1 MNPLAN
7 LALSVGETVVHEA
20 GRLLFG
26 VALGKAKILLGT
38 PQPLGT
44 RQLAFNRALQ
54 TKAVDGAL
62 LAGPRTGKE
71 YAKFT
76 LKKGLPT
83 EQRPRAMAIE
93 NAPHSV
99 DDFDGVIKEGYGK
112 GEKRLLYSGTGV
124 IKVGG
129 SRQLGKIDVHEHDAE
144 KAGFHYDFVAEG
156 IDPHTRA
163 FEVNIPNG
171 ILKGRYAFRRA
182 FEKNQYLVARMKDES
197 VLVAKPDI
205 HLKPPEFLK
214 TICQSG
220 RPVSVEWKDDGS
232 LANVAIHNLRAVY
245 RSHRPD
251 GEPYYDK
258 LPAIED
264 LRNRSP
270 VWLARRFFPGPEQE
284 GTVLRGELHHNDG
297 GARVGGILNAL
308 PEKSIRI
315 QQERGP
321 VEFYAW
327 DITKFKGRDISQ
339 MPYGQRRE
347 LYEAV
352 IAEIRL
358 FNRHLHVVPAMPDDG
373 DPMEFY
379 RAIILD
385 RRGLP
390 FSEGVVVKYRDSVD
404 QWFKVKAN
412 DTLDVR
418 VTRCIE
424 GAGKFAGS
432 LGAMVVEGP
441 TGVESEIGSF
451 QLTKEQRQWIWDH
464 RELLTGQIAEVRAMT
479 VNESGAIRAG
489 VFVRFHPSKSE
500 QGLLVYSESLAG
512 STNPTESR
520 PVLYAL
526 KSAAGWRKN

>member
-1 MNPLAN
+1 MNHLTN
-7 LALSVGETVVHEA
+7 LVLSVGETLVHEG

-26 VALGKAKILLGT
+26 IALGRAKELLDT
-38 PQPLGT
+38 PQQLGT
-44 RQLAFNRALQ
+44 RQPALNRALQ
-54 TKAVDGAL
+54 KKAVDGAL
-62 LAGPRTGKE
+62 LAGPRTGNE

-83 EQRPRAMAIE
+83 EQRPKTMAVE
-93 NAPHSV
+93 NEPHSV

-112 GEKRLLYSGTGV
+112 GEKRLICSGTGV

-129 SRQLGKIDVHEHDAE
+129 SCQLANINVHEHDAE

-156 IDPHTRA
+156 VDPHPES
-163 FEVNIPNG
+163 FEVNIANG
-171 ILKGRYAFRRA
+171 VLKGRYAFRQA
-182 FEKNQYLVARMKDES
+182 FEKNRYLVVRMKDNS

-214 TICQSG
+214 TLSQST

-245 RSHRPD
+245 RSHRPE
-251 GEPYYDK
+251 GESYYDK

-264 LRNRSP
+264 VSNHSP
-270 VWLARRFFPGPEQE
+270 IWLARRLFPGPEQE
-284 GTVLRGELHHNDG
+284 GTVLQGELHHSDG
-297 GARVGGILNAL
+297 AARVGGILNAL

-327 DITKFKGRDISQ
+327 DIAKLKGRDVSQ

-347 LYEAV
+347 LYEGV
-352 IAEIRL
+352 VEEIRL
-358 FNRHLHVVPAMPDDG
+358 FNKHFYVVPAMPEGG
-373 DPMEFY
+373 DPVEFY
-379 RAIILD
+379 RAIIND
-385 RRGLP
+385 PRGLP
-390 FSEGVVVKYRDSVD
+390 YSEGVLVKYQDSRDE
-404 QWFKVKAN
+404 WFKVKAN

-418 VTRCIE
+418 VIRCLE

-451 QLTKEQRQWIWDH
+451 QLTNEQRRWIWEH
-464 RELLTGQIAEVRAMT
+464 RQVLTGQIAEVRALT
-479 VNESGAIRAG
+479 VNDSGAIRAG
-489 VFVRFHPSKSE
+489 VFVRFHPSRSE
-500 QGLLVYSESLAG
+500 QGLLLYSESLAG
-512 STNPTESR
+512 STDPDKSR
-520 PVLYAL
+520 PMMFRL
-526 KSAAGWRKN
+526 KSSAGWRR